1 MIDPSQK
8 LLGEFIRIT
17 TEDGLELQG
26 LLFEPKIKTTKVLIH
41 VHGWVGNFYENKFID
56 NIAREVIAKGFAF
69 LTFNNRGAG
78 IIQDFIKRDHS
89 KIKYARIGG
98 SLEKFENSVIDIKAA
113 IEFMNSR
120 GYKEIILQGHSL
132 GCQKITFYQYRN
144 EDKRIRGLIL
154 LAPVD
159 DVNFTRKKLGDKYQE
174 AIITAKK
181 LVEKDRQSPVPE
193 WMAFYPMLTA
203 EMFLNVADPQ
213 SKSGRIFDYYGDM
226 REIKKVGCPVLVIF
240 GSKDEYQD
248 NAVDKLKILQENV
261 KDCNTKV
268 IENSNHG
275 FVGYENIL
283 SQSISQWLGNV

>member
-1 MIDPSQK
+1 MDNNGN
-8 LLGEFIRIT
+8 LVGELIRIT

-26 LLFEPKIKTTKVLIH
+26 LLFEPKIKATKVLIH

-56 NIAREVIAKGFAF
+56 NIAKEVIAKGLAF

-78 IIQDFIKRDHS
+78 VVQDFTKRENF
-89 KIKYARIGG
+89 KIKYVRIGG
-98 SLEKFENSVIDIKAA
+98 SLEKFEDSTIDIKAA
-113 IEFMNSR
+113 VNFVDSR
-120 GYKEIILQGHSL
+120 GYKQIVLQGHSL
-132 GCQKITFYQYRN
+132 GCQKITFYQYMSS
-144 EDKRIRGLIL
+144 DKRIKGLIL

-159 DVNFTRKKLGDKYQE
+159 DANFSRKKLGDKYQE

-181 LVEKDRQSPVPE
+181 LVEKDKQSFVPE

-203 EMFLNVADPQ
+203 RMFLNVADPQ

-226 REIKKVGCPVLVIF
+226 REIKKVECPVFVIF
-240 GSKDEYQD
+240 GSRDEYQD
-248 NAVDKLKILQENV
+248 NVIDKLKILQENV

-283 SQSISQWLGNV
+283 SQAIGQWLKQL